1 MCTFR
6 SLMVV
11 GLSVLSLAALQAQ
24 EKGQRRNPANPDQPG
39 RREAR
44 TAAPEAKGAGQLDKY
59 FVSCLKSD
67 NKAEITI
74 ATLAAQKA
82 TNPEVKAFAQE
93 MVKDHTDFIAKLDR
107 FDQAAPAARRDGSTP
122 DASNRDNDK
131 ARTDRGDNDKSKTD
145 RADNDKARTER
156 AATDPPKGRAE
167 VRVDVDRAGVTAQT
181 IGRGT
186 GDIASQL
193 MQVKQEITDRCVASL
208 QSALN
213 EKEGKEF
220 DHCYIGMQVGA
231 HMHMVATLSV
241 LNTHA
246 SPELQQVIDE
256 GLQTA
261 QQHLEHAKKIAKQ
274 LEGAATAS
282 DESAKP
288 AAKTAR
294 KGTDN

>member
-1 MCTFR
+1 MSIFR

-11 GLSVLSLAALQAQ
+11 GLAVLPLAVSQAQ

-39 RREAR
+39 RTEVRASAQEG
-44 TAAPEAKGAGQLDKY
+44 KGSGQLDKY

-67 NKAEITI
+67 NKAEVTI
-74 ATLAAQKA
+74 ATLASQKA
-82 TNPEVKAFAQE
+82 TNPEVKAFAQQ
-93 MVKDHTDFIAKLDR
+93 MVKDHSDFLAKLDR
-107 FDQAAPAARRDGSTP
+107 FDQASPANKRTIPAP
-122 DASNRDNDK
+122 DAPNRETTK
-131 ARTDRGDNDKSKTD
+131 P
-145 RADNDKARTER
+145 RADRSESTN
-156 AATDPPKGRAE
+156 TDPPKGRAE
-167 VRVDVDRAGVTAQT
+167 VRVDVDRSTVTAQT
-181 IGRGT
+181 TAHGS
-186 GDIASQL
+186 GDIASKL
-193 MQVKQEITDRCVASL
+193 MQVKQEITDRCVASV

-220 DHCYIGMQVGA
+220 DKCYIGMQIGA
-231 HMHMVATLSV
+231 HMHMVDTLSV

-246 SPELQQVIDE
+246 SSELQQVVEE

-282 DESAKP
+282 EDRAGDA

-294 KGTDN
+294 KNADK